1 MINLLFNIFLHVGII
16 VPQSEN
22 DGRQTYMLRIEDKV
36 IEYVY
41 KEEIINYI
49 KTGKF
54 SYNEDLK

>member
-1 MINLLFNIFLHVGII
+1 MNILFVIFLQLGVII
-16 VPQSEN
+16 PQSEN
-22 DGRQTYMLRIEDKV
+22 DGRQTYKLSTKDKV
-36 IEYVY
+36 YEYVY